1 MTPALW
7 CTMAQHHL
15 QRWASNHPYLFWEL
29 RSFLQHFISIWSQSI
44 STPIYICSHG
54 VRRQLCPATRT
65 TSVNWAKGW
74 SLPFF
79 SVWQNWHNTQEGVL
93 GHGHQ
98 EAEHPLQVQGLPPGL
113 STHGQNPGKFPEQ
126 MISQVGGSGSIT
138 VTPKPTSKPQ
148 PVICHP
154 PIGVIHLNT
163 HRCHLNNHRCRLN
176 NYRCHLNNYRC
187 PQLSEIFN
195 PIAKFF
201 VFSRQI

>member
-1 MTPALW
+1 MKIPVSRIMVEQTKRRL
-7 CTMAQHHL
+7 
-15 QRWASNHPYLFWEL
+15 NKN
-29 RSFLQHFISIWSQSI
+29 
-44 STPIYICSHG
+44 ICSHG
-54 VRRQLCPATRT
+54 VRRQSCPATRT

-98 EAEHPLQVQGLPPGL
+98 EAEHPLQVQGLPSGL

-163 HRCHLNNHRCRLN
+163 HRCHLNNHRC
-176 NYRCHLNNYRC
+176 HLNTYVVFWIIIGVHNS
-187 PQLSEIFN
+187 P
-195 PIAKFF
+195 KFSILLQNSLYSQDKYK
-201 VFSRQI
+201 VFFA

>member
-1 MTPALW
+1 MVEQTKRRL
-7 CTMAQHHL
+7 
-15 QRWASNHPYLFWEL
+15 NKN
-29 RSFLQHFISIWSQSI
+29 
-44 STPIYICSHG
+44 ICSHG

-154 PIGVIHLNT
+154 PIGVIWIIIGVHNS
-163 HRCHLNNHRCRLN
+163 
-176 NYRCHLNNYRC
+176 
-187 PQLSEIFN
+187 P
-195 PIAKFF
+195 KFSILLQNSLYSQDKYK
-201 VFSRQI
+201 VFFA